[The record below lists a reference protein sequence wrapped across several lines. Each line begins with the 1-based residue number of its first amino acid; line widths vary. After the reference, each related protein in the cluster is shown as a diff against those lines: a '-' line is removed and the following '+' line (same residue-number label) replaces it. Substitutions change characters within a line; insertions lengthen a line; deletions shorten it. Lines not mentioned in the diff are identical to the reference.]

1 MLFDSKATYI
11 RMILSIMMTDIPISY
26 YKDNYMCIMFDII
39 QIILQYN
46 MPRSTDLPGF
56 HERNILWC
64 YMFPRFKMINSS
76 QVKIN
81 ISDWCQQELDLYIE

>member
-11 RMILSIMMTDIPISY
+11 RMIISIMITDIPILY
-26 YKDNYMCIMFDII
+26 YKDNYICIMFDII

-46 MPRSTDLPGF
+46 MPRSTDLPGDF

-64 YMFPRFKMINSS
+64 
-76 QVKIN
+76 
-81 ISDWCQQELDLYIE
+81 